1 MKYTL
6 SVLVEN
12 HPGVL
17 SKVSGLF
24 SRRAFNIDSLAVG
37 ITEDP
42 NISRITIV
50 ADGDEYVVEQ
60 LEKQLNKII
69 PVIKVR
75 TLSPGTFI
83 SRELSLIKVSCP
95 AKQRLDIMKIAELM
109 DAKIVDVSINTM
121 TLQFADTL
129 ERFETL
135 TDLLRPY
142 GIREIVRTGT
152 VAIEK
157 DSALYISVYN
167 EVFEEMTEG
176 KAAMSTEQQQR
187 LYNAMVMT
195 GKTLSKDPKFLA
207 CSGAFVLAHIISA
220 LFADYFCYAKTLKD
234 IRIVRENSREEI
246 QLRVVLYNVGGTS
259 VINFICSYF
268 LFSIVCRMLMSL
280 AERLIS

>member
-42 NISRITIV
+42 GISRMTIV
-50 ADGDEYVVEQ
+50 ADGDEYIIEQ
-60 LEKQLNKII
+60 LEKQLNKVI

-75 TLSPGTFI
+75 TYAEGDYI
-83 SRELSLIKVSCP
+83 SRELSLIKVNSP
-95 AKQRLDIMKIAELM
+95 TNKRLDIMKIAELM
-109 DAKIVDVSINTM
+109 DAKIVDVSVNTM

-135 TDLLRPY
+135 CDLLKPY
-142 GIREIVRTGT
+142 GILEIVRTGT

-157 DSALYISVYN
+157 DSAISR
-167 EVFEEMTEG
+167 
-176 KAAMSTEQQQR
+176 K
-187 LYNAMVMT
+187 
-195 GKTLSKDPKFLA
+195 
-207 CSGAFVLAHIISA
+207 
-220 LFADYFCYAKTLKD
+220 
-234 IRIVRENSREEI
+234 
-246 QLRVVLYNVGGTS
+246 
-259 VINFICSYF
+259 
-268 LFSIVCRMLMSL
+268 
-280 AERLIS
+280 

>member
-50 ADGDEYVVEQ
+50 ADGDEYVIEQ
-60 LEKQLNKII
+60 LEKQLNKVI

-75 TLSPGTFI
+75 TFQQGEFI
-83 SRELSLIKVSCP
+83 SRELSLIKVNCP
-95 AKQRLDIMKIAELM
+95 AKQRLDVMKIAELM
-109 DAKIVDVSINTM
+109 DARIVDVSVNTM
-121 TLQFADTL
+121 TLQFADTI

-135 TDLLRPY
+135 MDLLKPY

-157 DSALYISVYN
+157 DSIA
-167 EVFEEMTEG
+167 
-176 KAAMSTEQQQR
+176 
-187 LYNAMVMT
+187 
-195 GKTLSKDPKFLA
+195 
-207 CSGAFVLAHIISA
+207 
-220 LFADYFCYAKTLKD
+220 
-234 IRIVRENSREEI
+234 SR
-246 QLRVVLYNVGGTS
+246 RG
-259 VINFICSYF
+259 
-268 LFSIVCRMLMSL
+268 
-280 AERLIS
+280 

>member
-50 ADGDEYVVEQ
+50 ADGNEYVVEQ

-135 TDLLRPY
+135 TDLLKPY

-157 DSALYISVYN
+157 DSALR
-167 EVFEEMTEG
+167 
-176 KAAMSTEQQQR
+176 K
-187 LYNAMVMT
+187 
-195 GKTLSKDPKFLA
+195 
-207 CSGAFVLAHIISA
+207 
-220 LFADYFCYAKTLKD
+220 
-234 IRIVRENSREEI
+234 
-246 QLRVVLYNVGGTS
+246 
-259 VINFICSYF
+259 
-268 LFSIVCRMLMSL
+268 
-280 AERLIS
+280 

>member
-24 SRRAFNIDSLAVG
+24 TRRAFNIDSLAVG

-157 DSALYISVYN
+157 DSALR
-167 EVFEEMTEG
+167 
-176 KAAMSTEQQQR
+176 K
-187 LYNAMVMT
+187 
-195 GKTLSKDPKFLA
+195 
-207 CSGAFVLAHIISA
+207 
-220 LFADYFCYAKTLKD
+220 
-234 IRIVRENSREEI
+234 
-246 QLRVVLYNVGGTS
+246 
-259 VINFICSYF
+259 
-268 LFSIVCRMLMSL
+268 
-280 AERLIS
+280 